1 MVYESEGESCLSS
14 CVWRGVC
21 FCETDAS
28 VPCSRHTGRRRYFI
42 GSAAWRRVFALC
54 GNEGRLRRHLRVLFR
69 GWGGHFAVP
78 EMRASV
84 HGTELSVQGASE
96 VEIYSMNGSLLFK
109 KTVSPAGVSI
119 SLDGLNAEL
128 CIVKITGGDPGADAA
143 DCRLLTT
150 AAQPFKLFV

>member
-1 MVYESEGESCLSS
+1 MKAK
-14 CVWRGVC
+14 
-21 FCETDAS
+21 AS
-28 VPCSRHTGRRRYFI
+28 HVFLPFFLCPARRLFLRNRSLRSLSRHTGRRRYFI

-96 VEIYSMNGSLLFK
+96 VEIYSMNGSLLLK

-128 CIVKITGGDPGADAA
+128 CIVKITGGTRVRTQRIVAY
-143 DCRLLTT
+143 
-150 AAQPFKLFV
+150 